1 MSEKFVLATH
11 NANKL
16 REMSDILSKLGVQVV
31 SPADLGIT
39 VDVEETEETFAGNA
53 MLKAKAAPRR
63 ACPPSPTI
71 PASVWTPSTAVPGST
86 PPATAGRS
94 WTTGGGIPCC

>member
-31 SPADLGIT
+31 SLADLGIT
-39 VDVEETEETFAGNA
+39 VDVEEIG
-53 MLKAKAAPRR
+53 R
-63 ACPPSPTI
+63 ASCRER
-71 PASVWTPSTAVPGST
+71 V
-86 PPATAGRS
+86 
-94 WTTGGGIPCC
+94 

>member
-16 REMSDILSKLGVQVV
+16 REMSDILSKLGVRVV

-39 VDVEETEETFAGNA
+39 VDVEETGETFAENA
-53 MLKAKAAPRR
+53 MLKAKAVPRQ
-63 ACPPSPTI
+63 ACPPSPTTR
-71 PASVWTPSTAVPGST
+71 AFAWTP
-86 PPATAGRS
+86 
-94 WTTGGGIPCC
+94 